1 MSFGEFVRRRHR
13 AGALVVQPRMGFADP
28 DRMRAGLVATRQA
41 AAATVGTITL
51 DSYTRIGDLGAVDH
65 ALSAGIGLNGYPI
78 RSHPVA
84 TTRAMLHGVVG
95 DDFPVQVRHGSA
107 QPLEIVRAVLRAG
120 LHATEGGPISYC
132 LPYGRIPL
140 SDSVR
145 DWAATC
151 ELLASLREAGVE
163 PHLET
168 FGGAMM
174 GQLCPPSQLVAISV
188 LEALFFHRY
197 GVRCVSVSY
206 AQQTNPAQDR
216 EAIAALRR
224 LCREL
229 LTGTRW
235 HIVVYA
241 YMGLAPRTPE
251 GARNLLA
258 EAVEL
263 AVATGSARL
272 IVKTV
277 AEAHRIPTIAENVAA
292 LEHAAAVAG
301 SVAPDV
307 VEGDGGQVY
316 LEAQALVDAV
326 LNCAPEIERA
336 MLSAFKRGLLDV
348 PYCLHPDNAGR
359 SRGYIDADGRLGWA
373 DIGSLPLGRIAEGHR
388 RHALSS
394 TSLMRALSYVQRT
407 FDEDALDRR
416 ADRPALDS
424 HEGEL
429 PGRMSDGHQRH
440 GPRLPI

>member
-1 MSFGEFVRRRHR
+1 MSFGGHVWRRHR
-13 AGALVVQPRMGFADP
+13 SGELVVQPRMGFADP
-28 DRMRAGLVATRQA
+28 GRMRAGLVATRRA
-41 AAATVGTITL
+41 AATTVGTITL

-65 ALSAGIGLNGYPI
+65 ALRAGIGLNGYPI
-78 RSHPVA
+78 RSHSA
-84 TTRAMLHGVVG
+84 ETTRAMLHGIVADG
-95 DDFPVQVRHGSA
+95 FPVQVRHGSA
-107 QPLEIVRAVLRAG
+107 QPLEIVRALLRAG

-132 LPYGRIPL
+132 LPYGRTPL
-140 SDSVR
+140 SESVR
-145 DWAATC
+145 NWAATC
-151 ELLASLREAGVE
+151 ELLAGIRGAGVE

-229 LTGTRW
+229 LPGTRW

-251 GARNLLA
+251 GARTLLA

-277 AEAHRIPTIAENVAA
+277 AEAHRIPTIAENIAA
-292 LEHAAAVAG
+292 LEYAAAVADT
-301 SVAPDV
+301 AADAV
-307 VEGDGGQVY
+307 VPGGGDGDGGQVY
-316 LEAQALVDAV
+316 LEARALVDAV
-326 LNCAPEIERA
+326 LNSAPEIERA
-336 MLSAFKRGLLDV
+336 ILTAFKRGLLDV

-359 SRGYIDADGRLGWA
+359 SRSYIDADGRLGWA
-373 DIGSLPLGRIAEGHR
+373 DIGSLPLARIAEGHR
-388 RHALSS
+388 QHALSS
-394 TSLMRALSYVQRT
+394 ASLMQALSYVQRT
-407 FDEDALDRR
+407 FDDDR
-416 ADRPALDS
+416 
-424 HEGEL
+424 EL
-429 PGRMSDGHQRH
+429 PGRRSDGRQRPD
-440 GPRLPI
+440 PRLPV